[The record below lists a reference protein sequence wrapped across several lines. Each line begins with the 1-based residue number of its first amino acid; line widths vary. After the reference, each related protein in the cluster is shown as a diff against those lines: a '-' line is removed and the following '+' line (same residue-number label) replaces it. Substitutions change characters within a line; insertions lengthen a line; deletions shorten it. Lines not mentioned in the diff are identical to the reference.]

1 MQFFRSDAFSEAVE
15 FGRDVL
21 VDRPRRTSSWPDAAG
36 AASTMGRRSPVTGAG
51 YLTGSDT
58 CW

>member
-21 VDRPRRTSSWPDAAG
+21 VDRPRHVFLA
-36 AASTMGRRSPVTGAG
+36 
-51 YLTGSDT
+51 
-58 CW
+58 